1 MRCSERPRT
10 EFVKRQELQGVE
22 MSKVADVGKAVDL
35 SKLVGACGLDVARLL
50 AFVADTLI

>member
-1 MRCSERPRT
+1 VRGQNSSRDRSSKVSKCR
-10 EFVKRQELQGVE
+10 
-22 MSKVADVGKAVDL
+22 KVADVGKAADL